1 MRRTCTALFVCLLIG
16 PVSGFAADGQH
27 PAAPLPAP
35 LPSSRISI
43 EPAPPARGTV
53 VPALSIS
60 LAALQAYDVFS
71 TTTALRNGGVESNPI
86 MKGIAGNSLALTAVK
101 AGTTTATIYL
111 AHRLWRRHRRAQ
123 AIALMAITNGLMAGV
138 ALHNASVVRRL
149 GR

>member
-1 MRRTCTALFVCLLIG
+1 MRRTCAALFVCLLIG
-16 PVSGFAADGQH
+16 PASGFAADGHH
-27 PAAPLPAP
+27 PASLPLEP

-43 EPAPPARGTV
+43 EQAPSARGTAV
-53 VPALSIS
+53 SALSIS

-71 TTTALRNGGVESNPI
+71 TTTALRDGGVESNPI
-86 MKGIAGNSLALTAVK
+86 MKGIAGNPLALTAVK

-111 AHRLWRRHRRAQ
+111 AHRLWRRNRRVE